1 MSRVR
6 IKSDRLPEEMVR
18 IIKDRVNRKDVASI
32 LVDQAKQ
39 RIRKGGDSTHTYP
52 ELWAVE
58 TGIGYRKRGKPL
70 RDTGVLMNMLS
81 VKTESSGDS
90 FTWTLLDGSGYGVK
104 HQEGFTNKGP
114 IAVPL
119 SAKARRIITGEPPH
133 DIAFLDSQGLEEA
146 PNEEAA
152 ANPSKGSIKY
162 DYYVLEGHRKVP
174 ARKIANMPPENVKA
188 IVRHIKR
195 AIRG

>member
-1 MSRVR
+1 MSRMR
-6 IKSDRLPEEMVR
+6 IKSSELPDVIVR
-18 IIKDRVNRKDVASI
+18 RIKERVNTRAVASI
-32 LVDQAKQ
+32 LIDQAKR
-39 RIRKGGDSTHTYP
+39 RIRRGGDSTHTYP

-70 RDTGVLMNMLS
+70 RDTGMLMGLLS
-81 VKTESSGDS
+81 VKTESSSKG

-104 HQEGFTNKGP
+104 HQKGFINVGP
-114 IAVPL
+114 IAIPL

-146 PNEEAA
+146 PNAEAA
-152 ANPSKGSIKY
+152 ANPRGDSVKY

-174 ARKIANMPPENVKA
+174 ARKIANMPPENVKE
-188 IVRHIKR
+188 IVKHIKR